1 MLESRLEVIVTA
13 KIRSPRE
20 RFGFEGVWRRRLAA
34 PWPNAKRRQYET
46 LDGRVEREG
55 KWVVRIG
62 FQRRSE
68 DIECNH
74 DLDTHE
80 AMANVLGSR

>member
-1 MLESRLEVIVTA
+1 MTEE
-13 KIRSPRE
+13 
-20 RFGFEGVWRRRLAA
+20 
-34 PWPNAKRRQYET
+34 WPNAKRRQYET
-46 LDGRVEREG
+46 VVGRVEREG
-55 KWVVRIG
+55 KWVVTIG

-80 AMANVLGSR
+80 AMANVLGPR

>member
-1 MLESRLEVIVTA
+1 MED
-13 KIRSPRE
+13 
-20 RFGFEGVWRRRLAA
+20 
-34 PWPNAKRRQYET
+34 WPNAKRRQYET
-46 LDGRVEREG
+46 VVGRVEREG
-55 KWVVRIG
+55 KWVVTIG

-74 DLDTHE
+74 DFDTHE

>member
-1 MLESRLEVIVTA
+1 MEE
-13 KIRSPRE
+13 
-20 RFGFEGVWRRRLAA
+20 
-34 PWPNAKRRQYET
+34 WPNAKRRKYET
-46 LDGRVEREG
+46 VVGRVEREG
-55 KWVVRIG
+55 KWVVTIG

-74 DLDTHE
+74 DFDTHE